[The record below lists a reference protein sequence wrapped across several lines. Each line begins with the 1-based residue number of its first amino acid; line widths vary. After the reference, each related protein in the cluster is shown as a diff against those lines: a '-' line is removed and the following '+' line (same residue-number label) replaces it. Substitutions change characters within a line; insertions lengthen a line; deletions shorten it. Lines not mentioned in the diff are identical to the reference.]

1 MRGLKRENGG
11 YTIETA
17 VMMTIV
23 FMVILLLITMIYI
36 MYEQTRLNALAEDA
50 AERAGVV
57 YSVAGKDMI
66 MGKIDPAN
74 YKDTSPYWRLVDFDQ
89 TNRKKAVQNYVLL
102 KLNAYKLNENK
113 YSESNVEVN
122 YKNYFVYKRVEVKLV
137 GIKFKVPFG
146 GFLSL
151 FIKTEYPIEAS
162 AEAAVTEQ
170 AEMIRN
176 IDMVVDILAEMGLDG
191 MMSKYSEKIEAIRN
205 KISG

>member
-1 MRGLKRENGG
+1 
-11 YTIETA
+11 
-17 VMMTIV
+17 
-23 FMVILLLITMIYI
+23 
-36 MYEQTRLNALAEDA
+36 
-50 AERAGVV
+50 
-57 YSVAGKDMI
+57 
-66 MGKIDPAN
+66 
-74 YKDTSPYWRLVDFDQ
+74 VDFDQ